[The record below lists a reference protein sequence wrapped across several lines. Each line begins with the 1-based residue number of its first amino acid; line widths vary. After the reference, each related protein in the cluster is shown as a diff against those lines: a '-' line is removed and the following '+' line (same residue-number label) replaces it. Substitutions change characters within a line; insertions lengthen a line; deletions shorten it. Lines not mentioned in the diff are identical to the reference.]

1 MILTV
6 IFFILLIGALVLV
19 HEFGHFFVAK
29 KLGIRVDEFA
39 FGFPPR
45 LFSFVRGG
53 TRYALNLLP
62 IGGYVKIFGE
72 SGEGEGVAESFVTRP
87 VWQRFLIIAAGV
99 VMNLILAWIFFS
111 IGSGLGLPTA
121 VTAENEARVQNA
133 RVGIIGVDEGSPAR
147 IVDLRFGDIVKSASV
162 NAEKID
168 VREIDDLQKFI
179 AGHVGKE
186 VALDVVRGEEF
197 LVKKVTPRQAPPE
210 GEGPLGIA
218 LAKIGV
224 IKTPWFLAWW
234 EGLKMAALSTAAI
247 VVGFAG
253 LFKDI
258 LTTGGVSADIS
269 GPVGIFIFAREFGEL
284 GFIYLLQLA
293 ALLSVNL
300 AILNALPFPALDGGR
315 LLFLAIEKIKGSKVD
330 QRVEKA
336 IHTAGFIILIMLM
349 VAVTYRDLARI
360 F

>member
-1 MILTV
+1 MTLTI
-6 IFFILLIGALVLV
+6 IFFILLIGILVLV

-29 KLGIRVDEFA
+29 KLGIRVEEFA

-45 LFSFVRGG
+45 LWSIVRGG

-62 IGGYVKIFGE
+62 FGGYVKIFGE
-72 SGEGEGVAESFVTRP
+72 AGEGEGEKDSFTSRP
-87 VWQRFLIIAAGV
+87 VWQRSLVVIAGV
-99 VMNLILAWIFFS
+99 VMNLILAWAFFS

-121 VTAENEARVQNA
+121 VTAENERRVQNA

-147 IVDLRFGDIVKSASV
+147 LADLRFGDIVKTVSV
-162 NAEKID
+162 NGEKSD

-179 AGHVGKE
+179 AVHLGQE
-186 VALDVVRGEEF
+186 VTLDVERGEEF

-224 IKTPWFLAWW
+224 VKTPWLFAWW
-234 EGLKMAALSTAAI
+234 EGLKMVALSTAAI
-247 VVGFAG
+247 AVGFAG
-253 LFKDI
+253 LFKDL
-258 LTTGGVSADIS
+258 LTTGKVSADIS
-269 GPVGIFIFAREFGEL
+269 GPVGIFLFAREFSEL

-315 LLFLAIEKIKGSKVD
+315 LLFFGIEKIKGSKVD
-330 QRVEKA
+330 QRVERA
-336 IHTAGFIILIMLM
+336 VHTMGFIILILLML
-349 VAVTYRDLARI
+349 AVTYRDLARI